1 MHSTI
6 YSIHPLYSKKIIIL
20 ISGVAMAKSKTIFVC
35 EECGHETSGW
45 LGKCPSCGAWNSF
58 FAMKEATAAKT
69 DGRSGSWLHQVDKE
83 MAGAVEPVV
92 LSGLDTS
99 PEIKRATSISELDR
113 VLGGGIVE
121 GSLLLLGGDP
131 GIGKSTLAL
140 QILGGFEPGR
150 VLYVSGEESAAQIG
164 LRHQRLGLA
173 DQDIPLLTTT
183 RLADI
188 EQALTLHRPAVAV
201 IDSIQTVYAD
211 HIPAA
216 PGSITQVREAGMG
229 FLRLAKSL
237 GTSILMTG
245 HVTKEGSIAGPRV
258 LEHMVDTVLYFE
270 GEKESPLRIL
280 RAVKNRFAST
290 GEIGIFEMTEKGLI
304 SVDQA
309 TGLFLDGK
317 PKNVPGSVVSAVLE
331 GSRPLLLEIQALTV
345 KSNYGTPIRM
355 AQGIDRSRLIM
366 LMAVA
371 EKKTKI
377 DLSALDAY
385 VNVTGGLKIKG
396 TSLDLAILVALLSSV
411 RDEPVSMDAVVL
423 GEVGLTGVVR
433 AVPRIL
439 DSLEEARRSGRN
451 RFVVPASAKSK
462 LRRFE
467 TEKDVRVYYVSE
479 LNEAYDLLFSEE
491 SRH

>member
-1 MHSTI
+1 
-6 YSIHPLYSKKIIIL
+6 
-20 ISGVAMAKSKTIFVC
+20 
-35 EECGHETSGW
+35 
-45 LGKCPSCGAWNSF
+45 
-58 FAMKEATAAKT
+58 
-69 DGRSGSWLHQVDKE
+69 
-83 MAGAVEPVV
+83 
-92 LSGLDTS
+92 
-99 PEIKRATSISELDR
+99 
-113 VLGGGIVE
+113 
-121 GSLLLLGGDP
+121 
-131 GIGKSTLAL
+131 
-140 QILGGFEPGR
+140 
-150 VLYVSGEESAAQIG
+150 
-164 LRHQRLGLA
+164 
-173 DQDIPLLTTT
+173 
-183 RLADI
+183 
-188 EQALTLHRPAVAV
+188 
-201 IDSIQTVYAD
+201 
-211 HIPAA
+211 
-216 PGSITQVREAGMG
+216 
-229 FLRLAKSL
+229 
-237 GTSILMTG
+237 
-245 HVTKEGSIAGPRV
+245 
-258 LEHMVDTVLYFE
+258 
-270 GEKESPLRIL
+270 
-280 RAVKNRFAST
+280 
-290 GEIGIFEMTEKGLI
+290 MTEKGLI

-396 TSLDLAILVALLSSV
+396 TSLDLAILVAMLSSV

-423 GEVGLTGVVR
+423 GEVGLTGEIR

-467 TEKDVRVYYVSE
+467 TDKDVRVYYVSE